1 MNKIYFISD
10 CHFNHDKEFI
20 WKERGY
26 NSIKEMNKD
35 IVKKWNNIIDDNDII
50 YHLGDLA
57 LGNVD
62 EAIKYIKQLKGQIHL
77 IRGNH
82 CTDNKV
88 ERYKELDN
96 IIDIKY
102 ADMIKYKKWSFYLS
116 HYPTMMGCWADQKKL
131 WNISGHTH
139 SKDKFENKE
148 HKVYNVAADAHDCE
162 PVEIEQIIKDI
173 KEIE

>member
-1 MNKIYFISD
+1 MN
-10 CHFNHDKEFI
+10 E
-20 WKERGY
+20 
-26 NSIKEMNKD
+26 D
-35 IVKKWNNIIDDNDII
+35 IVKKWNSIIDDNDII

-88 ERYKELDN
+88 EKYKELDN

-102 ADMIKYKKWSFYLS
+102 ADMIKYKKWNFYLS

-131 WNISGHTH
+131 WNLSGHTH

-148 HKVYNVAADAHDCE
+148 HKIYNVAADAHDCK